1 VQHITSVCNYVS
13 EVLNLAC
20 AGQELVGFLSETA
33 DMSADEG
40 GGFEL
45 AEDDLDEVYTVIV
58 PGLDTPPPERHQ
70 QQGYQHRQDYHV
82 QGFQLLEFQQHE
94 SQQHHQQ
101 PQAQPQQLEG
111 SQQSECQPREQL
123 LEQLQQA
130 GQLEPHLQSRWQ
142 AESDAQQPQP
152 AGEAWQR
159 PPESLQLPD
168 DLRQLGRDV
177 QPAAPL
183 ADAPAAT
190 AGGA

>member
-1 VQHITSVCNYVS
+1 MQHITSLCNLCNYVS
-13 EVLNLAC
+13 EVLNIAC
-20 AGQELVGFLSETA
+20 AAQELVGFLSETA

-70 QQGYQHRQDYHV
+70 QQGYQHRQDFHV
-82 QGFQLLEFQQHE
+82 QEFQQHE

-111 SQQSECQPREQL
+111 SQQPECQPREQL

-130 GQLEPHLQSRWQ
+130 GQLEPHLQSPWQ
-142 AESDAQQPQP
+142 VQSDAQQPQP
-152 AGEAWQR
+152 AGEA
-159 PPESLQLPD
+159 
-168 DLRQLGRDV
+168 
-177 QPAAPL
+177 
-183 ADAPAAT
+183 
-190 AGGA
+190 